1 MKAKS
6 RARYIIAALALA
18 VLIMALVCLF
28 VGASRMSFSDGVA
41 ALFGKGSAANV
52 RILRSIRVPRVLAA
66 LIAGAALSVSG
77 LVMQTTLSNAMASPS
92 TMGVSNAAVF
102 GANLSIIVFAG
113 GFLSTGNN
121 LASYTAGVNPFA
133 ASVTAFL
140 FSALSILLIL
150 ALCRVKAFSPNVVV
164 LAGIAVGAIWTAA
177 TTLLQFYA
185 TDVGLSAAVVWNFGD
200 LGRATYKTGLFM
212 LCAAAPG
219 LAVFSAL
226 AWRYNALLSGD
237 AAAGSMGVN
246 VSRLRFFSLLLA
258 SLMTAACVSSLGII
272 GFVGIICP
280 HVAKRLLGQDHRVS
294 IPASALLGSLLLL
307 CADAL
312 SRSLG
317 SGSALPVGA
326 ITSLLGAPFFLAI
339 IFSRYSRRAEP
350 VLRGVSLTLNDG
362 EIGIL
367 LGKNGAGKTTLF
379 QCILGLAAPESGSIR
394 FDGGDLLKMPRR
406 ERAKLVAYVP
416 QHIHFGALSVFD
428 SILLGRVSRFGMQPG
443 REDIEAAEHI
453 LAEMHLEP
461 LANRSAE
468 ELSGGEKQKIAI
480 ARALVQEPRLLIF
493 DEPTGNLD
501 IANEEL
507 IIDEAKKAA
516 RQRGVAILS
525 SLHDLNQALCLGDKF
540 FLLRDGAVRYAGDES
555 VLTSEVIG
563 DIFDI
568 QSRIIT
574 VDGKKVILGGKYYEE
589 S

>member
-1 MKAKS
+1 M
-6 RARYIIAALALA
+6 LELE
-18 VLIMALVCLF
+18 
-28 VGASRMSFSDGVA
+28 
-41 ALFGKGSAANV
+41 
-52 RILRSIRVPRVLAA
+52 
-66 LIAGAALSVSG
+66 
-77 LVMQTTLSNAMASPS
+77 
-92 TMGVSNAAVF
+92 
-102 GANLSIIVFAG
+102 
-113 GFLSTGNN
+113 
-121 LASYTAGVNPFA
+121 
-133 ASVTAFL
+133 
-140 FSALSILLIL
+140 
-150 ALCRVKAFSPNVVV
+150 NVV
-164 LAGIAVGAIWTAA
+164 
-177 TTLLQFYA
+177 F
-185 TDVGLSAAVVWNFGD
+185 
-200 LGRATYKTGLFM
+200 
-212 LCAAAPG
+212 
-219 LAVFSAL
+219 
-226 AWRYNALLSGD
+226 
-237 AAAGSMGVN
+237 
-246 VSRLRFFSLLLA
+246 
-258 SLMTAACVSSLGII
+258 
-272 GFVGIICP
+272 
-280 HVAKRLLGQDHRVS
+280 
-294 IPASALLGSLLLL
+294 
-307 CADAL
+307 
-312 SRSLG
+312 
-317 SGSALPVGA
+317 
-326 ITSLLGAPFFLAI
+326 
-339 IFSRYSRRAEP
+339 RYSRRAEP

-468 ELSGGEKQKIAI
+468 ELILA
-480 ARALVQEPRLLIF
+480 

-516 RQRGVAILS
+516 QQRGVAILS

-574 VDGKKVILGGKYYEE
+574 IDGKKVILGGKYYEE